1 MSEPAADCILSLE
14 FEYKDELVLVKCH
27 GRLIAEVSGNFYS
40 RIRKLMP
47 EHKRIV
53 LDLAH
58 LEHMDSMGLGS
69 LVRLMVSAKSNGCS
83 LELVHL
89 GKRVRQ
95 LLGVTHLLEVFTI
108 LGESGVTLGF

>member
-14 FEYKDELVLVKCH
+14 IEHKDELALVRCH
-27 GRLIAEVSGNFYS
+27 GRLIAEVSGNFYT

-47 EHKRIV
+47 DHKRIV
-53 LDLAH
+53 LDLTD

-69 LVRLMVSAKSNGCS
+69 LVRLVVSAKSNGCS
-83 LELVHL
+83 LELVNL
-89 GKRVRQ
+89 GKRIRQ
-95 LLGVTHLLEVFTI
+95 LLGVTHLLGVFTI